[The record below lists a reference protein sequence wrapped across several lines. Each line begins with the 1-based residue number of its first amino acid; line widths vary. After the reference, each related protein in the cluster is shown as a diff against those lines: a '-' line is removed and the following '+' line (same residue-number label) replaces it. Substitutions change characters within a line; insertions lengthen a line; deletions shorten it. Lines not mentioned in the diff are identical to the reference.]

1 MANGTT
7 AVHVTHETV
16 GKVGGIGAVLQGFFT
31 CKSYLDTIDRSI
43 LVGPLF
49 TTEGSVS
56 ERLGENSE
64 VLYSSIDGFVN
75 TGYAPAFCKIEKYFN
90 VGIIYGRR
98 TFVDKQTG
106 IKSSPEVVLVD
117 VRYMDKWVLNEFK
130 RRLFEEFGI
139 QSHLHEHLWEYE
151 QYVRLAPVAIA
162 VLKAIGAAK
171 DSTVVISHEFMGMP
185 TALAAVLES
194 SCDFRTAF
202 YAHEVATMR
211 RIVEEHHGHDTMFYN
226 VIKQAHNNGLFVNEV
241 FGDQNSYFKHAL
253 VEASKYCDHIYA
265 VGDYVVEELRF
276 LSPEFENAK
285 IDIVYNGIPAYQIS
299 VRDKLASKE
308 KLRRYCEN
316 LLGYKPDFVFTHVTR
331 LVQSKG
337 MWRDLRV
344 LEHVEKEFRTQC
356 KTAVLFVLSTEVSQR
371 RSSDIYNMESAY
383 NWPVAHREGWPDLSG
398 GEANYYT
405 AVQEFNARSSN
416 VKIIFINQFG
426 FAPKRCG
433 RRMPVDMEFMDIRKG
448 SDVEFGQ
455 SIYEPF
461 GIAQLEPLTFGGI
474 CVFSSVCGC
483 SGFLRDTTG
492 VPHQNPRGVQPRFI
506 GGRPAGQSSLRGGQS
521 WCGIKNVIIA
531 DYTNLE
537 SHPDTIGEVEDI
549 LQIDRSVRDRIEAG
563 ESEKVAMQICSRL
576 PKNQAEIESMIQTG
590 YELAKNMS
598 WDVVVKNYLLS
609 SLQSV
614 CAKKP
619 ALSAAEG
626 PDNEK
631 ESDEPHI
638 S

>member
-1 MANGTT
+1 MKLFPIFYVETVTTTRVSPITAWRKLIMANGTT

-75 TGYAPAFCKIEKYFN
+75 TGYAPAFCKIEEYYN
-90 VGIIYGRR
+90 AGIIYGRR

-117 VRYMDKWVLNEFK
+117 VRYMDKCVLNEFK

-226 VIKQAHNNGLFVNEV
+226 VIKQAHNDGLFVNEV

-265 VGDYVVEELRF
+265 VGDYVMDELRF
-276 LSPEFENAK
+276 LSPEFKDAK
-285 IDIVYNGIPAYQIS
+285 IDIVYNGI
-299 VRDKLASKE
+299 SK
-308 KLRRYCEN
+308 
-316 LLGYKPDFVFTHVTR
+316 T
-331 LVQSKG
+331 
-337 MWRDLRV
+337 
-344 LEHVEKEFRTQC
+344 
-356 KTAVLFVLSTEVSQR
+356 
-371 RSSDIYNMESAY
+371 
-383 NWPVAHREGWPDLSG
+383 
-398 GEANYYT
+398 
-405 AVQEFNARSSN
+405 
-416 VKIIFINQFG
+416 
-426 FAPKRCG
+426 
-433 RRMPVDMEFMDIRKG
+433 
-448 SDVEFGQ
+448 
-455 SIYEPF
+455 
-461 GIAQLEPLTFGGI
+461 
-474 CVFSSVCGC
+474 
-483 SGFLRDTTG
+483 
-492 VPHQNPRGVQPRFI
+492 PR
-506 GGRPAGQSSLRGGQS
+506 
-521 WCGIKNVIIA
+521 
-531 DYTNLE
+531 
-537 SHPDTIGEVEDI
+537 
-549 LQIDRSVRDRIEAG
+549 
-563 ESEKVAMQICSRL
+563 
-576 PKNQAEIESMIQTG
+576 
-590 YELAKNMS
+590 
-598 WDVVVKNYLLS
+598 
-609 SLQSV
+609 
-614 CAKKP
+614 
-619 ALSAAEG
+619 
-626 PDNEK
+626 
-631 ESDEPHI
+631 
-638 S
+638 

>member
-1 MANGTT
+1 MANETT

-31 CKSYLDTIDRSI
+31 CKSYLDAIDRSI

-49 TTEGSVS
+49 TTEGSTS

-64 VLYSSIDGFVN
+64 VLYSSIDGFAN
-75 TGYAPAFCKIEKYFN
+75 TGYAPAFRKIEKYYN
-90 VGIIYGRR
+90 AGIIYGRR
-98 TFVDKQTG
+98 TFVDEQTG

-117 VRYMDKWVLNEFK
+117 VRYMDKWVVNEFK

-139 QSHLHEHLWEYE
+139 QSHLHEHLWEYD

-226 VIKQAHNNGLFVNEV
+226 VIKQAHNDGLFVNEV
-241 FGDQNSYFKHAL
+241 FGDQSSYFKHAL
-253 VEASKYCDHIYA
+253 VEASIYCDHISA
-265 VGDYVVEELRF
+265 VGDYVVDELRF
-276 LSPEFENAK
+276 LAPEFESAK
-285 IDIVYNGIPAYQIS
+285 IDIVYNGIPAYQIT
-299 VRDKLASKE
+299 VGDKLASKE
-308 KLRRYCEN
+308 KLQLYCEN

-344 LEHVEKEFRTQC
+344 LEQVEKEFRSQD
-356 KTAVLFVLSTEVSQR
+356 KTAVLLVLSTEVTQR

-383 NWPVAHREGWPDLSG
+383 KWPVAHREGWPDLSG

-405 AVQEFNARSSN
+405 AVQEFNARSRN
-416 VKIIFINQFG
+416 IKIIFINQFG

-433 RRMPVDMEFMDIRKG
+433 KRMPEDMEFMDIRKG

-483 SGFLRDTTG
+483 SGFLRDAVSMLDTRCRMLVENQESRIDPPTAG
-492 VPHQNPRGVQPRFI
+492 FDGNPALL
-506 GGRPAGQSSLRGGQS
+506 GRVSS
-521 WCGIKNVIIA
+521 IKNVIIA
-531 DYTNLE
+531 DYTNLTT
-537 SHPDTIGEVEDI
+537 HGYAEVEDI
-549 LQIDRSVRDRIEAG
+549 LQIGRSVRDRIEAS
-563 ESEKVAMQICSRL
+563 ESEKVAMQICSHL
-576 PKNQAEIESMIQTG
+576 PKNEAEVESMIQAG

-614 CAKKP
+614 CAKKACP
-619 ALSAAEG
+619 ERSRRAG
-626 PDNEK
+626 
-631 ESDEPHI
+631 
-638 S
+638 

>member
-1 MANGTT
+1 MADETT

-31 CKSYLDTIDRSI
+31 CKSYLESIDRSI

-49 TTEGSVS
+49 TTEGSTS
-56 ERLGENSE
+56 ERLGEDGE
-64 VLYSSIDGFVN
+64 VFYSSIDGFVN
-75 TGYAPAFCKIEKYFN
+75 TGYAPAFRKIEKYYN
-90 VGIIYGRR
+90 AGIIYGRR

-117 VRYMDKWVLNEFK
+117 VKRIDKGVLNEFK

-185 TALAAVLES
+185 TVLAAVIEP
-194 SCDFRTAF
+194 CCNFRTIF

-226 VIKQAHNNGLFVNEV
+226 VIKRAHNDGLFVNEV
-241 FGDQNSYFKHAL
+241 FGDQSSYFKHAL
-253 VEASKYCDHIYA
+253 VEASIYCDHISA
-265 VGDYVVEELRF
+265 VGDYVVDELRF
-276 LSPEFENAK
+276 LSPEFETAK

-299 VRDKLASKE
+299 VGEKLASKG
-308 KLRRYCEN
+308 KLQLYCEN

-344 LEHVEKEFRTQC
+344 LEHVEKEFRTQG
-356 KTAVLFVLSTEVSQR
+356 KTAVLLVLSTEVSRR

-383 NWPVAHREGWPDLSG
+383 KWPVAHREGWPDLSG
-398 GEANYYT
+398 GEADYYT
-405 AVQEFNARSSN
+405 AVQEFNARSRN
-416 VKIIFINQFG
+416 IKIIFVNQFG

-433 RRMPVDMEFMDIRKG
+433 KRMPEDMEFMDIRKG
-448 SDVEFGQ
+448 SDLEFGQ

-483 SGFLRDTTG
+483 SGFLRDAVSMLDTRCRMLVENQESSIDPPTAG
-492 VPHQNPRGVQPRFI
+492 FGRNPAVL
-506 GGRPAGQSSLRGGQS
+506 GRVSS
-521 WCGIKNVIIA
+521 IKNVIIA

-537 SHPDTIGEVEDI
+537 IHGYAEVDDI

-576 PKNQAEIESMIQTG
+576 PKNEADIESMIQTG

-614 CAKKP
+614 CAKKACP
-619 ALSAAEG
+619 ERSRRVG
-626 PDNEK
+626 
-631 ESDEPHI
+631 
-638 S
+638 